1 MHGTVLYCLH
11 ITLLYKSITTK
22 KKVNNE
28 KFNKAMQKF
37 VRVLD
42 KYVVSLQRMEVVE
55 NIFSMGSDEMA
66 RW

>member
-1 MHGTVLYCLH
+1 MH
-11 ITLLYKSITTK
+11 
-22 KKVNNE
+22 
-28 KFNKAMQKF
+28 KF

-55 NIFSMGSDEMA
+55 NIFSMGPEEMA